1 MGDAHVSCKLYV
13 ARSCTVAARKL
24 GDEMLIMSGRD
35 STLFTL
41 DEVATILWEAADGWK
56 SLDEIVE
63 EKICKEFE
71 VERGE
76 ALQDAVA
83 LVEGLAEHGILL
95 LSSEP
100 LGEPKLQG
108 QVER

>member
-1 MGDAHVSCKLYV
+1 MSCKLYV
-13 ARSCTVAARKL
+13 TRSASVAARKL

-41 DEVATILWEAADGWK
+41 DEVATILWEAADGWRP
-56 SLDEIVE
+56 LDEIVD
-63 EKICKEFE
+63 EKICGEFE

-76 ALQDAVA
+76 ALQDAIA

-95 LSSEP
+95 LSNEP
-100 LGEPKLQG
+100 PGEPNSQG
-108 QVER
+108 QIER

>member
-13 ARSCTVAARKL
+13 ARSSSVAARKM
-24 GDEMLIMSGRD
+24 GEEMMIMSGLD

-41 DEVATILWEAADGWK
+41 DEVATVIWEAADG
-56 SLDEIVE
+56 SIALEEIVDL
-63 EKICKEFE
+63 KICTQFD

-76 ALQDAVA
+76 ALLDAET
-83 LVEGLAEHGILL
+83 LVEALAGHGILQ

-100 LGEPKLQG
+100 FTAPNAKRPVKQ
-108 QVER
+108 